1 MSRQFFFGILVGAA
15 VGAAVGLLLAP
26 ERGVTTRHI
35 VSDAASTARDKI
47 TGVATGVGRKAQD
60 AVGAIKQAI

>member
-1 MSRQFFFGILVGAA
+1 MTKQFFLGMLIGVA

-26 ERGVTTRHI
+26 ERGVTTRRI
-35 VSDAASTARDKI
+35 VSDAASSTRDKI
-47 TGVATGVGRKAQD
+47 TGVASGVGRKAQD